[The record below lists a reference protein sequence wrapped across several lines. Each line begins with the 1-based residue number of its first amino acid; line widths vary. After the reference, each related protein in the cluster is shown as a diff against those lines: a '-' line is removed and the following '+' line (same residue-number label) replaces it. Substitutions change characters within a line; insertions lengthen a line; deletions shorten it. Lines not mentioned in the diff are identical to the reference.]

1 MTLTSKVLTL
11 RLARFKEAVQDTFI
25 NLHPEQL
32 KVESDHNFF
41 PWPFSCN
48 LNYSSL
54 LGFKKAIIDFFLP
67 NSNQTKYHKRY
78 VLVSGVPFWICL
90 HNQSSI

>member
-32 KVESDHNFF
+32 KGESDHNFF

-54 LGFKKAIIDFFLP
+54 LGFKKAIIDFFY
-67 NSNQTKYHKRY
+67 QTLIK
-78 VLVSGVPFWICL
+78 LNIIGDW
-90 HNQSSI
+90 

>member
-1 MTLTSKVLTL
+1 MTLTSKVLIL
-11 RLARFKEAVQDTFI
+11 RLTRFKEAVQDTFI

-32 KVESDHNFF
+32 KGESDHNFF
-41 PWPFSCN
+41 LWPFSCN

-67 NSNQTKYHKRY
+67 NSNQTKYHRR
-78 VLVSGVPFWICL
+78 LVSGVPFWICL

>member
-11 RLARFKEAVQDTFI
+11 RLARFKEAVQDNFI

-48 LNYSSL
+48 LDYLSL
-54 LGFKKAIIDFFLP
+54 LGFEKAITDFY
-67 NSNQTKYHKRY
+67 TK
-78 VLVSGVPFWICL
+78 L
-90 HNQSSI
+90 

>member
-32 KVESDHNFF
+32 KGESDHNFF
-41 PWPFSCN
+41 PWPFPVT
-48 LNYSSL
+48 L
-54 LGFKKAIIDFFLP
+54 II
-67 NSNQTKYHKRY
+67 R
-78 VLVSGVPFWICL
+78 VCLVSKKLLSFFFYQTLIKLNIIGDW
-90 HNQSSI
+90 